1 MGSLWNVLLSY
12 PEIFLA
18 TICFLCISLLRFI
31 RRCQESAIPVNW
43 PVVGMLPFLLRNR
56 YHIHDKAADFLHEA
70 GWNSMVFGPW
80 FLNMNF
86 FVTCDPATANH
97 CLNAN
102 FKKYPKGNDFAEML
116 DFLGGAIL
124 VSDFE
129 SWEYQRHMV
138 MVTLGARA
146 FRSFAMSTITRKA
159 GTTLL
164 PYLDDMAK
172 LGSEVELE
180 GVFMRFFLDVTYTS
194 AFATDLDSLSMS
206 RPIHAFGQA
215 TKEVEEGV
223 LFRHMMPP
231 TFWKFL
237 RMLNVGSEKKMAN
250 ARVVIDGFIYEE
262 IAKRKTEGNKESQG
276 DILSLVMKWPM
287 DPSMSEE
294 QMTLFRRDT
303 VMAFIFATK
312 DLVAV
317 TLTWFFYMMCKHPH
331 VEARILEEVKAQQ
344 STTLLGNLSV
354 FEGDSLR
361 PAIYLQAT
369 LLETLRL
376 FPAAPF
382 EEVEAFA
389 DDVLPIGARISKG
402 TRIVF
407 SIYAMGRAEGIWG
420 KDCLEFKP
428 ERWVSKSGGLRHVP
442 GYKFLAFN
450 SGPRSCV
457 GKNLALSNM
466 KMVAASIIY
475 NFKMELVEGHTVM
488 PQSSIVLHTRNGVM
502 VRLKRREAAA

>member
-1 MGSLWNVLLSY
+1 MGSFWSFLVSY
-12 PEIFLA
+12 PEVYLSIS
-18 TICFLCISLLRFI
+18 CFLCITLLRLI
-31 RRCQESAIPVNW
+31 RRCQKSAIPVNW
-43 PVVGMLPFLLRNR
+43 PVVGMLPFFLRNL
-56 YHIHDKAADFLHEA
+56 YHIHDKVADFLHEA
-70 GWNSMVFGPW
+70 GWNSMVFGPG

-138 MVTLGARA
+138 MVNLGSRA

-194 AFATDLDSLSMS
+194 AFATDLDCLSMS

-231 TFWKFL
+231 SLWKFL
-237 RMLNVGSEKKMAN
+237 RVLNVGSEKKMAN
-250 ARVVIDGFIYEE
+250 ARVVIDRFIYEE
-262 IAKRKTEGNKESQG
+262 IAKRKTKRNKESQG
-276 DILSLVMKWPM
+276 DVLSLLMKWPM
-287 DPSMSEE
+287 DPSMSKQ

-317 TLTWFFYMMCKHPH
+317 TLMWFFYMMCKHPH
-331 VEARILEEVKAQQ
+331 VEARILEEVKALQ
-344 STTLLGNLSV
+344 STTLPGNLSV
-354 FEGDSLR
+354 FEGDMLQR
-361 PAIYLQAT
+361 AIYLQAA

-382 EEVEAFA
+382 EEVEACA
-389 DDVLPIGARISKG
+389 DDVLPNGARISKG

-407 SIYAMGRAEGIWG
+407 SIYAMGRAEGI
-420 KDCLEFKP
+420 
-428 ERWVSKSGGLRHVP
+428 
-442 GYKFLAFN
+442 
-450 SGPRSCV
+450 
-457 GKNLALSNM
+457 
-466 KMVAASIIY
+466 
-475 NFKMELVEGHTVM
+475 
-488 PQSSIVLHTRNGVM
+488 
-502 VRLKRREAAA
+502 